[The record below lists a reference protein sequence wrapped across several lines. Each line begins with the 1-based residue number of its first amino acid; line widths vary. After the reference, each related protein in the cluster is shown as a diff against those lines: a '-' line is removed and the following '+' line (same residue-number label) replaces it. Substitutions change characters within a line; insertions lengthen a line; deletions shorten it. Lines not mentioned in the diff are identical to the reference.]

1 MANLKTLGNN
11 VFSRLL
17 TFTLIASFLFFLF
30 DTYQESYDQ
39 YKVLQSSIEDR
50 QEEVVLIQKQ
60 IDEWNN
66 QISDLD
72 DPEKAELILRK
83 RGYGEPG
90 EVLYRFEVPEPVTPI
105 EETLKSERNKS
116 LLEFVVDFVVG
127 RESE

>member
-1 MANLKTLGNN
+1 MANLKTFSNN

-30 DTYQESYDQ
+30 DTYQESYDK
-39 YKVLQSSIEDR
+39 YKALQNSLEDR
-50 QEEVVLIQKQ
+50 QEEVVLIQNQ
-60 IDEWNN
+60 IDEWNS
-66 QISDLD
+66 QIADLD

-105 EETLKSERNKS
+105 EETIKSERNKS
-116 LLEFVVDFVVG
+116 FLEDVIDFVVG
-127 RESE
+127 REGE

>member
-1 MANLKTLGNN
+1 MANLKTFSNN

-30 DTYQESYDQ
+30 DTYLESYDK
-39 YKVLQSSIEDR
+39 YKALQTSLEDR
-50 QEEVVLIQKQ
+50 QEEVVLIQNQ

-66 QISDLD
+66 QIEDLD

-83 RGYGEPG
+83 KGYGEPG

-116 LLEFVVDFVVG
+116 LLEEVIDFVVG
-127 RESE
+127 REGE

>member
-1 MANLKTLGNN
+1 MANLKAFSNN

-30 DTYQESYDQ
+30 DTYQESYDK
-39 YKVLQSSIEDR
+39 YKALQSSLEDR
-50 QEEVVLIQKQ
+50 QEEVVLIQNQ
-60 IDEWNN
+60 IDEWNS
-66 QISDLD
+66 QIADLD

-105 EETLKSERNKS
+105 EETIKSERNKS
-116 LLEFVVDFVVG
+116 LLEDIIDFVVG

>member
-1 MANLKTLGNN
+1 MAYLKTFSNN

-30 DTYQESYDQ
+30 DTYQESYDK
-39 YKVLQSSIEDR
+39 YKTLQNSLNDR
-50 QEEVVLIQKQ
+50 QEEVILIQNQ
-60 IDEWNN
+60 IDEWNS
-66 QISDLD
+66 QIADLD
-72 DPEKAELILRK
+72 DPEKAELILRR

-105 EETLKSERNKS
+105 EETIKSERNKS
-116 LLEFVVDFVVG
+116 LLEDIIDFVVG

>member
-1 MANLKTLGNN
+1 MANLKTFSNN
-11 VFSRLL
+11 FFSRLL

-30 DTYQESYDQ
+30 DTYQESYDK
-39 YKVLQSSIEDR
+39 YKVLQNSLEDR
-50 QEEVVLIQKQ
+50 QEEVVQIQNQ

-66 QISDLD
+66 QIEDLD

-83 RGYGEPG
+83 KGYGEPG

-116 LLEFVVDFVVG
+116 LLEEVIDFVVG
-127 RESE
+127 REGE

>member
-1 MANLKTLGNN
+1 MANLKTFSNN

-30 DTYQESYDQ
+30 DTYQESYDK
-39 YKVLQSSIEDR
+39 YKVLQNSLEDR
-50 QEEVVLIQKQ
+50 QEEIVQIQNQ
-60 IDEWNN
+60 IDEWNS
-66 QISDLD
+66 QIEDLD

-83 RGYGEPG
+83 KGYGEPG

-116 LLEFVVDFVVG
+116 LLEEVIDFVVG
-127 RESE
+127 REGE

>member
-1 MANLKTLGNN
+1 MANLKTFSNN

-30 DTYQESYDQ
+30 DTYQESYDK
-39 YKVLQSSIEDR
+39 YKALQNSLEDR
-50 QEEVVLIQKQ
+50 QEEVIIIQNQ
-60 IDEWNN
+60 IDEWNS
-66 QISDLD
+66 QIADLD

-105 EETLKSERNKS
+105 EETIKSERNKS
-116 LLEFVVDFVVG
+116 LLEDIIDFVVG

>member
-1 MANLKTLGNN
+1 MANLKTFSNN
-11 VFSRLL
+11 IFSRLL

-30 DTYQESYDQ
+30 DTYQESYDK
-39 YKVLQSSIEDR
+39 YKALQNSLEDR
-50 QEEVVLIQKQ
+50 QEEVVLIQNQ

-66 QISDLD
+66 QIADLD

-105 EETLKSERNKS
+105 EETIKSVRSKS
-116 LLEFVVDFVVG
+116 LLEEVIDFVVG
-127 RESE
+127 RAGE

>member
-1 MANLKTLGNN
+1 MANLKTFSNN

-30 DTYQESYDQ
+30 DTYQESYDK
-39 YKVLQSSIEDR
+39 YKALQNSLEDR
-50 QEEVVLIQKQ
+50 QEEVVLIQNQ
-60 IDEWNN
+60 IDEWNS
-66 QISDLD
+66 QIADLD

-105 EETLKSERNKS
+105 EETIKSERNKS
-116 LLEFVVDFVVG
+116 LLEDIIDFVVG

>member
-1 MANLKTLGNN
+1 MANLKTFSNN

-30 DTYQESYDQ
+30 DTYQESYDK
-39 YKVLQSSIEDR
+39 YKVLQNSLEDR
-50 QEEVVLIQKQ
+50 QEEIVQIQNQ

-66 QISDLD
+66 QIEDLD

-83 RGYGEPG
+83 KGYGEPG

-116 LLEFVVDFVVG
+116 LLEEVIDFVVG
-127 RESE
+127 REGE

>member
-1 MANLKTLGNN
+1 MANLKTFSNN

-30 DTYQESYDQ
+30 DTYQESYDK
-39 YKVLQSSIEDR
+39 YKALQNSLEDR
-50 QEEVVLIQKQ
+50 QEEVILIQNQ
-60 IDEWNN
+60 IDEWNS
-66 QISDLD
+66 QIADLD

-105 EETLKSERNKS
+105 EETIKSERNKS
-116 LLEFVVDFVVG
+116 LLEDIIDFVVG

>member
-1 MANLKTLGNN
+1 MANLKTFSNN

-30 DTYQESYDQ
+30 DTYQESYDK
-39 YKVLQSSIEDR
+39 YKALQNSLEDR
-50 QEEVVLIQKQ
+50 QEEVVLIQNQ
-60 IDEWNN
+60 IDEWNS
-66 QISDLD
+66 QIADLD

-105 EETLKSERNKS
+105 EETIKSERNKS
-116 LLEFVVDFVVG
+116 FLEDVIDFVVG

>member
-1 MANLKTLGNN
+1 MANLKTFSNN

-30 DTYQESYDQ
+30 DTYQESYDK
-39 YKVLQSSIEDR
+39 YKALQNSLEDR
-50 QEEVVLIQKQ
+50 QEEVILIQNQ
-60 IDEWNN
+60 IDEWNS
-66 QISDLD
+66 QIADLD

-105 EETLKSERNKS
+105 EETIKSERNKS
-116 LLEFVVDFVVG
+116 FLEDVIDFVVG
-127 RESE
+127 REGE

>member
-17 TFTLIASFLFFLF
+17 TFSLIASFLFFLF

-50 QEEVVLIQKQ
+50 QEEVALIQKQ

-105 EETLKSERNKS
+105 EESLKSERNKS

>member
-1 MANLKTLGNN
+1 MANLKTFSNN

-17 TFTLIASFLFFLF
+17 TFTLVASFLFFLF
-30 DTYQESYDQ
+30 DTYQESYDK
-39 YKVLQSSIEDR
+39 YKALQNSLEDR
-50 QEEVVLIQKQ
+50 QEEVVLIQNQ
-60 IDEWNN
+60 IDEWNS
-66 QISDLD
+66 QMAELD

-105 EETLKSERNKS
+105 EETIKSERNKS
-116 LLEFVVDFVVG
+116 LLEDIIDFVVG

>member
-1 MANLKTLGNN
+1 MANLKTFSNN

-30 DTYQESYDQ
+30 DTYQESYDK
-39 YKVLQSSIEDR
+39 YKALQNSLEDR
-50 QEEVVLIQKQ
+50 QEEVIIIQNQ
-60 IDEWNN
+60 IDEWNS
-66 QISDLD
+66 QIADLD
-72 DPEKAELILRK
+72 DPEKAESILRK

-105 EETLKSERNKS
+105 EETIKSERNKS
-116 LLEFVVDFVVG
+116 FLEDVIDFVVG

>member
-17 TFTLIASFLFFLF
+17 TFALIASSLFFLF
-30 DTYQESYDQ
+30 DTYLESYDQ

>member
-1 MANLKTLGNN
+1 MANLKTFSNN

-30 DTYQESYDQ
+30 DTYQESYDK
-39 YKVLQSSIEDR
+39 YRALQNSLEDR
-50 QEEVVLIQKQ
+50 QEELVLIQNQ
-60 IDEWNN
+60 IDEWNS
-66 QISDLD
+66 QIADLD

-105 EETLKSERNKS
+105 EETIKSERNKS
-116 LLEFVVDFVVG
+116 LLEDIIDFVVG

>member
-1 MANLKTLGNN
+1 MANLKTFSNN

-17 TFTLIASFLFFLF
+17 TFVLIASFLFFLF
-30 DTYQESYDQ
+30 DTYQESYDK
-39 YKVLQSSIEDR
+39 YKALQNTLEDR
-50 QEEVVLIQKQ
+50 QEEVVLIQNQ
-60 IDEWNN
+60 IDEWNS
-66 QISDLD
+66 QIADLD

-105 EETLKSERNKS
+105 EETIKSERNKS
-116 LLEFVVDFVVG
+116 LLEDIIDFVVG

>member
-1 MANLKTLGNN
+1 MANLKTFSNN

-30 DTYQESYDQ
+30 DTYQESYDK
-39 YKVLQSSIEDR
+39 YKALQNSLEDR
-50 QEEVVLIQKQ
+50 QEELVLIQNQ
-60 IDEWNN
+60 IDEWNS
-66 QISDLD
+66 QIADLD

-105 EETLKSERNKS
+105 EETIKSERNKS
-116 LLEFVVDFVVG
+116 LLEDIIDFVVG

>member
-1 MANLKTLGNN
+1 MANLKTFSNN

-30 DTYQESYDQ
+30 GTYQESYDK
-39 YKVLQSSIEDR
+39 YKALQNSLEDR
-50 QEEVVLIQKQ
+50 QEEVILIQNQ
-60 IDEWNN
+60 IDEWNS
-66 QISDLD
+66 QIADLD
-72 DPEKAELILRK
+72 DPEKAESILRK

-105 EETLKSERNKS
+105 EETIKSERNKS
-116 LLEFVVDFVVG
+116 LLEDIIDFVVG

>member
-1 MANLKTLGNN
+1 MANLKTISNN

-17 TFTLIASFLFFLF
+17 TFTLVASFLFFLF
-30 DTYQESYDQ
+30 DTYQESYDK
-39 YKVLQSSIEDR
+39 YKALQNSLEDR
-50 QEEVVLIQKQ
+50 QEEVVLIQNQ
-60 IDEWNN
+60 IDEWNS
-66 QISDLD
+66 QMAELD

-105 EETLKSERNKS
+105 EETIKSERNKS
-116 LLEFVVDFVVG
+116 LLEYAIDFVVG

>member
-1 MANLKTLGNN
+1 MANLKTFSNN

-17 TFTLIASFLFFLF
+17 TFTLIVSFLFFLF
-30 DTYQESYDQ
+30 DTYQESYDK
-39 YKVLQSSIEDR
+39 YKALQSSLEDR
-50 QEEVVLIQKQ
+50 QEEVVLIQNQ
-60 IDEWNN
+60 IDEWNS
-66 QISDLD
+66 QIADLD

-105 EETLKSERNKS
+105 EETIKSERNKS
-116 LLEFVVDFVVG
+116 LLEDIIDFVVG